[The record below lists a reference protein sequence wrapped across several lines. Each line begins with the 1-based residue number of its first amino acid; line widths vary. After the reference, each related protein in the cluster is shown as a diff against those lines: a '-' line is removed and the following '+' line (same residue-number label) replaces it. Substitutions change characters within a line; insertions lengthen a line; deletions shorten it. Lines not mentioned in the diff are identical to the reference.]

1 MSDSR
6 LADNTATCRACR
18 G

>member
-6 LADNTATCRACR
+6 PADNTATCRACR